1 MKRQSGQVLKA
12 PPGRE
17 QVKSNRLE
25 SAEAFVQSQ
34 NTTVALWRLMMINE
48 YNNYRCSHYRMV
60 FVSENIFNGGLNAS
74 AVKSDVD
81 V

>member
-34 NTTVALWRLMMINE
+34 NTTVAL
-48 YNNYRCSHYRMV
+48 
-60 FVSENIFNGGLNAS
+60 
-74 AVKSDVD
+74 
-81 V
+81 